1 MVVLHHDAL
10 ERTLWGP
17 ASTAGRSRATDV
29 AVYGQLVLVLLLGIL
44 CALDYDK
51 PQAVRLAATA
61 ATLLVYF
68 RSTELV
74 SEQLYLLQGRESN
87 VACIQF
93 VRLLL
98 FVSAV
103 VLYGDVLVP
112 LKHLVGAGEVL
123 PVLTAKLVLHAVW
136 IWNTLRLLYTIFKSG
151 ALKSGGQKKRH
162 MLGAHRKRSKI
173 A

>member
-1 MVVLHHDAL
+1 MRQLENPEVDIGQPLTCGTTRAMVVLHHDAL
-10 ERTLWGP
+10 DRTLWGP
-17 ASTAGRSRATDV
+17 ASTGGRSRATDV
-29 AVYGQLVLVLLLGIL
+29 AVLVVVLGVL
-44 CALDYDK
+44 CAVDYEK
-51 PQAVRLAATA
+51 PQAVRLAVAI

-68 RSTELV
+68 RSTEL
-74 SEQLYLLQGRESN
+74 
-87 VACIQF
+87 F

-112 LKHLVGAGEVL
+112 LKRLAGAGEVL
-123 PVLTAKLVLHAVW
+123 PVPTAKLVLYAIW

-151 ALKSGGQKKRH
+151 ALKSRGQKKKRQ
-162 MLGAHRKRSKI
+162 MPGAHRKHSKI